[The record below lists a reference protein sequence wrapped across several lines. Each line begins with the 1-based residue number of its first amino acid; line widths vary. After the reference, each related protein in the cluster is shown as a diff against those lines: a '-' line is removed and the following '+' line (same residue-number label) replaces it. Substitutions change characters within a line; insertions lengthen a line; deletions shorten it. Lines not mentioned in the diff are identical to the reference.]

1 MKLVIDD
8 ITLVPGQEESGLPAA
23 ILGHFKITAIIQSPD
38 TAPFS
43 GRAEKSRIVYRY
55 RVLIELE
62 DTEGERL
69 LGRPGVSAWREELSS
84 PPIKKS
90 FAVRPVIIGSGPAGL
105 FCALRLIEAGAEVD
119 ILERGSRVDARMK
132 DIALLETKGILNAES
147 NVLFGEGGAGAYSDG
162 KLTTRIHRGEVR
174 WVMERLA
181 DFGAPGSILY
191 DAKPHIGTDR
201 LQSILKNIRDRV
213 EASGSRF
220 NFSARVDD
228 FVMHD
233 GAIAGV
239 STSAGAELLSGAVVL
254 AMGHSARDTY
264 ELLERRG
271 VALEKKG
278 FAVGLRVEHPREMID
293 EIQFGKRPS
302 ERGLP
307 AADYSLAWN
316 NPASGRGVYTFC
328 MCPGGSVIN
337 SSSEEGR
344 LCLNGMSNSLRAGR
358 SSNAALVVSV
368 GPGDLPGGV
377 LAGIE
382 FQRQIE
388 EAAFLAGG
396 GGFIAPAQRVSSF
409 LRGKLDASLP
419 AASYRPGCVPA
430 RLDELLPAW
439 IIEEIKNALPHF
451 NRKMAGFVGDEA
463 LLLGVESRT
472 SSPVRVLRG
481 DDYQS
486 VSVRGLFPA
495 GEGAGYAGGIVSS
508 AVDGV
513 RVADAIISIW
523 GR

>member
-8 ITLVPGQEESGLPAA
+8 ITLVPGKEESGLPAA
-23 ILGHFKITAIIQSPD
+23 ILGHYKISSIINYRILRRSLD
-38 TAPFS
+38 A
-43 GRAEKSRIVYRY
+43 RKKSRIVYRY

-62 DTEGERL
+62 DVEGERL
-69 LGRPGVSAWREELSS
+69 LGRPGVSAWAGEIS
-84 PPIKKS
+84 PPALKKS

-119 ILERGSRVDARMK
+119 ILERGGPVDARMK
-132 DIALLETKGILNAES
+132 DIALLEAKGILNAES

-181 DFGAPGSILY
+181 QFGAPGSILY

-213 EASGSRF
+213 ENSGSRF
-220 NFSARVDD
+220 YFSARVEDLLIA
-228 FVMHD
+228 D
-233 GAIAGV
+233 GKILGV
-239 STSAGAELLSGAVVL
+239 RTSPGVEYHSGAVVL

-264 ELLERRG
+264 DLLARHG
-271 VALEKKG
+271 VVMEKKG
-278 FAVGLRVEHPREMID
+278 FAAGLRVEHPREMID
-293 EIQFGKRPS
+293 EIQFGPRPS

-316 NPASGRGVYTFC
+316 NPATGRGVYTFC
-328 MCPGGSVIN
+328 MCPGGFVIN

-344 LCLNGMSNSLRAGR
+344 LCLNGMSNSLRGSR
-358 SSNAALVVSV
+358 LSNAALVVSV
-368 GPGDLPGGV
+368 GPDDLPGGV

-382 FQRQIE
+382 FQRRIE

-409 LRGKLDASLP
+409 LNGKLDASLP
-419 AASYRPGCVPA
+419 SASYRPGLVPA
-430 RLDELLPAW
+430 RLDGVLPAW
-439 IIEEIKNALPHF
+439 MVDEIKTALRHF
-451 NRKMAGFVGDEA
+451 NRKMAGFVSEEA

-481 DDYQS
+481 EDYQS
-486 VSVRGLFPA
+486 TSLRGLFPA

-513 RVADAIISIW
+513 RVADAIISMW